1 MAGTARTKR
10 EMVGDCLMMK
20 RMQSATLVWS
30 PAIAGHKSRLV
41 RSRRFRDGTLAL
53 SLGLVGALAFATPAL
68 AGMGQPSPG
77 QLGLQDAATDI
88 MEQIHWLYNVVNLV
102 IIAIALFVL
111 ALMIYVAVRFNEKAN
126 PTPSKTTHN
135 AGIEVA
141 WTVIPILI
149 LVGIALPS
157 FKLLF
162 AQYTYPPPDVTIKAT
177 GNQWNWTHAYP
188 DHGISF
194 TSIMLNDAER
204 ADREKKGISSPR
216 RLAVDNEVVV
226 PVNKNVHVLVTA
238 SDVIHNWTI
247 PSFGSKVDAV
257 PGRTTATWFRAK
269 REGVYYGQC
278 SELCG
283 KDHSAMPIAVRV
295 VKQAVYDEWVTLMK
309 DRATRGKAR
318 ELLERTAIEQAKA
331 KVADSATK
339 GRLADTA
346 APSPVAQA
354 PTR

>member
-1 MAGTARTKR
+1 
-10 EMVGDCLMMK
+10 MMK
-20 RMQSATLVWS
+20 RMQSATLGS
-30 PAIAGHKSRLV
+30 
-41 RSRRFRDGTLAL
+41 
-53 SLGLVGALAFATPAL
+53 SLGLLSAVASATTAL
-68 AGMGQPSPG
+68 AGMGQPTPG
-77 QLGLQDAATDI
+77 QIGLQDAATDI
-88 MEQIHWLYNVVNLV
+88 AEQIHSLYNLVNVL

-111 ALMIYVAVRFNEKAN
+111 ALMIFVAVRFNEKAN
-126 PTPSKTTHN
+126 PTPSKTTHH
-135 AGIEVA
+135 AGLEVA

-162 AQYTYPPPDVTIKAT
+162 AQYTYPTPDVTIKAT

-194 TSIMLNDAER
+194 TTIMLNDAER
-204 ADREKKGISSPR
+204 AERQKKGIPAPR

-247 PSFGSKVDAV
+247 PSFGSKTDAV

-269 REGVYYGQC
+269 REGIYYGQC

-295 VKQAVYDEWVTLMK
+295 VKQAVYDEWITLMK
-309 DRATRGKAR
+309 DRATRAKAR
-318 ELLERTAIEQAKA
+318 ELLERIAIEQAKVA
-331 KVADSATK
+331 DSATRNKVADSATK
-339 GRLADTA
+339 GNLADLATRSNLA
-346 APSPVAQA
+346 DQASPTSSPAAQA
-354 PTR
+354 KAR